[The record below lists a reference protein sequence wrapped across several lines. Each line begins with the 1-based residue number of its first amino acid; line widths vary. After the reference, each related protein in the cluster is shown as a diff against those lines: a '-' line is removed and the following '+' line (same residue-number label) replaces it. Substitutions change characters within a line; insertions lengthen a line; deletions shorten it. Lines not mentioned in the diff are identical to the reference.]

1 MTTARVFTCMAALAT
16 IASGAAYSASWAM
29 TAAPSEPVAGNSPWA
44 PQSKVTITH
53 PEWSKDAVLYQINTR
68 QFTPEGTF
76 KAAQKELPRLKTLG
90 VDILWLMPIHP
101 IGKEN
106 RKGTLGS
113 PYSVQNY
120 YAVNPEFG
128 TEADFKAFIDAAH
141 AQGFHVILDL
151 VANHTAWDNALAK
164 QHPDWYENTWDGKK
178 RPTPWWDWS
187 DIIDL
192 DWSKPG
198 VREHVGGAM
207 EKWVREFGVDGFR
220 ADVAGYIPL
229 DFWETMRTRLDAIR
243 PVFMLGEVQ
252 QTAHHFAA
260 FDATYAWD
268 WHNSAKRIAKGEAD
282 PTAFYGYYAEN
293 ESLWP
298 REAMRMT
305 YIENHDSNAWEGTM
319 RENYGVNLVPMTVLS
334 FTGEGI
340 PLIYNGMEACNMK
353 RLEFFEKDPIDW
365 KPNTNCNLRN
375 AARGPD
381 LPPQNQSRT
390 RQWPV
395 GRADGKGGDRQTDR
409 NLCLG
414 AAERR
419 QQSRRLL
426 QFHRRACDC
435 QAVRRAGGWRL
446 PGIRHRR
453 GCSAESWRY
462 RDRPGARLPPV
473 EHDKRAIGAAS
484 HGRIGVAMGLKP
496 PFGKRSIAVA

>member
-1 MTTARVFTCMAALAT
+1 MKKMFAGAAALVLAT
-16 IASGAAYSASWAM
+16 AGGTYAM
-29 TAAPSEPVAGNSPWA
+29 TGTGDEPAASDSAWA
-44 PQSKVTITH
+44 PASKVTLTH
-53 PEWSKDAVLYQINTR
+53 PEWSQNAVIYQINTR

-76 KAAQKELPRLKTLG
+76 KAAQAQLPRLKKLG

-113 PYSVQNY
+113 PYSVLDY

-128 TEADFKAFIDAAH
+128 TEADFKAFVDAAH
-141 AQGFHVILDL
+141 AQGFKVILDL
-151 VANHTAWDNALAK
+151 VANHTAWDHPLAK
-164 QHPDWYENTWDGKK
+164 EHPNWYEKTWDGQF

-198 VREHVGGAM
+198 VREHVGKAM
-207 EKWVREFGVDGFR
+207 EKWVRDFGVDGYR

-229 DFWETMRTRLDAIR
+229 DFWEVMRKRLDAIR

-260 FDATYAWD
+260 FDASYAWD
-268 WHNSAKRIAKGEAD
+268 WHNAAKRIAKGEAN

-305 YIENHDSNAWEGTM
+305 YIENHDSNAWEGTL
-319 RENYGVNLVPMTVLS
+319 RENYGANLDAMTVLS

-340 PLIYNGMEACNMK
+340 PLVHNGMEACNMK

-365 KPNTNCNLRN
+365 TQGEGCTYGTLIKNLIAFRKANPALANGQWGARMVKVETDKPEQLF
-375 AARGPD
+375 AWARQKDG
-381 LPPQNQSRT
+381 NKVVGFFNFT
-390 RQWPV
+390 GAPV
-395 GRADGKGGDRQTDR
+395 TAKLADGLAAGGYKEFGS
-409 NLCLG
+409 G
-414 AAERR
+414 AAVRIKAGD
-419 QQSRRLL
+419 SVTVPANGYRLL
-426 QFHRRACDC
+426 ATTSAQSAPPIM
-435 QAVRRAGGWRL
+435 GGQ
-446 PGIRHRR
+446 
-453 GCSAESWRY
+453 
-462 RDRPGARLPPV
+462 
-473 EHDKRAIGAAS
+473 
-484 HGRIGVAMGLKP
+484 
-496 PFGKRSIAVA
+496 

>member
-1 MTTARVFTCMAALAT
+1 MKRPIFAAAAVLAL
-16 IASGAAYSASWAM
+16 GAGGAFAM
-29 TAAPSEPVAGNSPWA
+29 GTMQEEPAAAAWEPA
-44 PQSKVTITH
+44 SKVTIEH

-76 KAAQKELPRLKTLG
+76 TAAQEQLPRLKALG

-113 PYSVQNY
+113 PYSVQDY

-128 TEADFKAFIDAAH
+128 TEAEFKAFVDAAH
-141 AQGFHVILDL
+141 AQGFKVILDL

-164 QHPDWYENTWDGKK
+164 EHPDWYEKTWDDKF

-207 EKWVREFGVDGFR
+207 EYWVREFGIDGYR

-229 DFWETMRTRLDAIR
+229 DFWETMRARLDAIR

-252 QTAHHFAA
+252 QTAHHFSA

-268 WHNSAKRIAKGEAD
+268 WHNTTKNVAKGNGNA
-282 PTAFYGYYAEN
+282 TSFYGYYAEN

-319 RENYGVNLVPMTVLS
+319 DENYGAALDAMTVLA
-334 FTGEGI
+334 FTGEGL
-340 PLIYNGMEACNMK
+340 PLIHNGMEACNGI

-365 KPNTNCNLRN
+365 SQGHGCDYGVLLEELIDFRKANPALAN
-375 AARGPD
+375 G
-381 LPPQNQSRT
+381 
-390 RQWPV
+390 QW
-395 GRADGKGGDRQTDR
+395 
-409 NLCLG
+409 
-414 AAERR
+414 
-419 QQSRRLL
+419 
-426 QFHRRACDC
+426 
-435 QAVRRAGGWRL
+435 
-446 PGIRHRR
+446 
-453 GCSAESWRY
+453 
-462 RDRPGARLPPV
+462 GARMIKVESDKPEQLFAFVRERDGNKVLGLFNMSGQPVTATFKDALPAGTYDEFLGLEKVTFAAGDSVTLPAWGYRLFSA
-473 EHDKRAIGAAS
+473 KRAPDMV
-484 HGRIGVAMGLKP
+484 R
-496 PFGKRSIAVA
+496 